1 MDKPE
6 QVVAT
11 AFNHLA
17 LPLAAA
23 VPLAYGAGF
32 APGPWNLVCGV
43 GAVACLMW
51 GGLAYTIGRQAITKS
66 FAAVAVREPPREEES
81 PLVKKANEFAKMR
94 ALRDQS
100 RPPPIGGETS
110 FDPNGTVKLPS
121 ILAKPSRRA
130 GPPEERPRQK

>member
-1 MDKPE
+1 MDKPK

-17 LPLAAA
+17 LPLVAA

-51 GGLAYTIGRQAITKS
+51 GGLAYTIGRQAITES
-66 FAAVAVREPPREEES
+66 FAAVAVREPPPEDED
-81 PLVKKANEFAKMR
+81 PFVKKMRELAERR
-94 ALRDQS
+94 ALRKLS
-100 RPPPIGGETS
+100 CPPQAEAP
-110 FDPNGTVKLPS
+110 FDPAVTVKLPS
-121 ILAKPSRRA
+121 DLARPSRRA
-130 GPPEERPRQK
+130 GPPEDRPRQK